1 MVFIRRIISMY
12 AVVASGGKQYKVRE
26 GEILKIEK
34 IPGEI
39 GDPISFDNVLLYSD
53 GENIQIGQ
61 PQLESAEVSGH
72 VVEQGKASKII
83 VFKFKR
89 RKGYRCK
96 QGHRQCFTAVKIDSI
111 KV

>member
-1 MVFIRRIISMY
+1 MY

-39 GDPISFDNVLLYSD
+39 GDSISFDNVLLYSD
-53 GENIQIGQ
+53 GDSLQIGQ

-72 VVEQGKASKII
+72 VVEQGKAPKII

-89 RKGYRCK
+89 RKGYRRK
-96 QGHRQCFTAVKIDSI
+96 QGHRQRFTAVKIDRI

>member
-1 MVFIRRIISMY
+1 MY

-39 GDPISFDNVLLYSD
+39 GDSISFDNVLLYSD
-53 GENIQIGQ
+53 GESLQIGQ
-61 PQLESAEVSGH
+61 PQLESVKVSGH

-89 RKGYRCK
+89 RKGYRRK
-96 QGHRQCFTAVKIDSI
+96 QGHRQRFTAVKIDSI
-111 KV
+111 NA